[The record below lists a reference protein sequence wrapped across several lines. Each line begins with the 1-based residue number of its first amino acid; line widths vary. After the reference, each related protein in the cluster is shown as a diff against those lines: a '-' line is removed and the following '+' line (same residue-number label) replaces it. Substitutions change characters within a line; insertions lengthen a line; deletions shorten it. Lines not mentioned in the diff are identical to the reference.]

1 MEDLLTLMLIILVV
15 YMVYQYGK
23 YKELTKSPPCK
34 IIYKV
39 KEEKE
44 EKNVI

>member
-1 MEDLLTLMLIILVV
+1 MEDLFTLMLIILVV
-15 YMVYQYGK
+15 YIVYQYGK
-23 YKELTKSPPCK
+23 YKELTGSPPCK